1 MAVLTLIHLFSV
13 QPLRTVWTLSVN
25 RKSVYCVRPKTLK
38 IAKNLTQLADEM
50 DKLYKNQKRSQN
62 VRRRKRRD
70 LRKTEEKRTQYYAG
84 NRK

>member
-13 QPLRTVWTLSVN
+13 HPLRTVWTLSVN
-25 RKSVYCVRPKTLK
+25 RKGVYCVRPKTLK

-70 LRKTEEKRTQYYAG
+70 LRKTKEKRTQYYAG